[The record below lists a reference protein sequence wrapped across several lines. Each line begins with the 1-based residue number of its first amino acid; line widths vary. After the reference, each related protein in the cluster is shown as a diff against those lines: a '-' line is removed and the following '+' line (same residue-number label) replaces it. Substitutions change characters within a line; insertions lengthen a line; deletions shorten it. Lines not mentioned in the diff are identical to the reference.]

1 MIYKNDLIETSRSHL
16 GLGVDIGR
24 AALQPV
30 YIPIEKLSETNLCDW
45 VASAL
50 VGHCIQYHEGLLLRD
65 RSETNS
71 DLTTK
76 DRARIHSVARR
87 AWIACELG
95 LVGLFSQ
102 KVGEDPENYV
112 GIEIKVAES
121 KYTAWPPGIRD
132 LFEPAR
138 TLKTGKPSYKLEQ
151 IKSGV
156 IPDAAND
163 SHFGGGV

>member
-1 MIYKNDLIETSRSHL
+1 MNYKNDLIETSRSHL

-30 YIPIEKLSETNLCDW
+30 YVPIEKLSEANLCDW

-65 RSETNS
+65 RSETSS

-95 LVGLFSQ
+95 LVHLFSQ
-102 KVGEDPENYV
+102 KVDDNHYRYMAMRSSSHLKPPE
-112 GIEIKVAES
+112 
-121 KYTAWPPGIRD
+121 IRTQ
-132 LFEPAR
+132 LRIAQMAPSNH
-138 TLKTGKPSYKLEQ
+138 KP
-151 IKSGV
+151 
-156 IPDAAND
+156 
-163 SHFGGGV
+163 H

>member
-1 MIYKNDLIETSRSHL
+1 MNYKNDLIETSRSHL

-65 RSETNS
+65 RSETSS

-95 LVGLFSQ
+95 LVHLFSQ
-102 KVGEDPENYV
+102 KVGDDHYRYMAMRSSSPLKPT
-112 GIEIKVAES
+112 EI
-121 KYTAWPPGIRD
+121 
-132 LFEPAR
+132 R
-138 TLKTGKPSYKLEQ
+138 TQLRIAQMAPSNPKP
-151 IKSGV
+151 
-156 IPDAAND
+156 
-163 SHFGGGV
+163 H

>member
-30 YIPIEKLSETNLCDW
+30 YVPIEKLSEANLCDW

-95 LVGLFSQ
+95 LVHLFSQ
-102 KVGEDPENYV
+102 KVGDDHYRYMAMRSSSPLKPPE
-112 GIEIKVAES
+112 
-121 KYTAWPPGIRD
+121 IRTQ
-132 LFEPAR
+132 LRIAQMAPSNP
-138 TLKTGKPSYKLEQ
+138 KP
-151 IKSGV
+151 
-156 IPDAAND
+156 
-163 SHFGGGV
+163 H

>member
-16 GLGVDIGR
+16 DLGVDIGR

-95 LVGLFSQ
+95 LVHLFSQ
-102 KVGEDPENYV
+102 KVGDDHYRYLAMRSSSPLKPPE
-112 GIEIKVAES
+112 
-121 KYTAWPPGIRD
+121 IRTQ
-132 LFEPAR
+132 LRIAQMATSNR
-138 TLKTGKPSYKLEQ
+138 KP
-151 IKSGV
+151 
-156 IPDAAND
+156 
-163 SHFGGGV
+163 H

>member
-1 MIYKNDLIETSRSHL
+1 MNYKNDLIETSRSHL

-30 YIPIEKLSETNLCDW
+30 YVPIEKLSEANLCDW

-65 RSETNS
+65 RSETSS

-95 LVGLFSQ
+95 LVHLFSQ
-102 KVGEDPENYV
+102 KVDDNHYRYMAMRSSSPLKPPE
-112 GIEIKVAES
+112 
-121 KYTAWPPGIRD
+121 IRSQ
-132 LFEPAR
+132 LRIAQMAPSNP
-138 TLKTGKPSYKLEQ
+138 KP
-151 IKSGV
+151 
-156 IPDAAND
+156 
-163 SHFGGGV
+163 H

>member
-1 MIYKNDLIETSRSHL
+1 MNYKNDLIETSRSHL

-24 AALQPV
+24 AALQPFYV
-30 YIPIEKLSETNLCDW
+30 PIEKLSEANLCDW

-65 RSETNS
+65 RSETSS

-95 LVGLFSQ
+95 LVHLFSQ
-102 KVGEDPENYV
+102 KVGDDHYRYMAMRSSSPLKPPE
-112 GIEIKVAES
+112 
-121 KYTAWPPGIRD
+121 IRTQ
-132 LFEPAR
+132 LRIAQMAPSNP
-138 TLKTGKPSYKLEQ
+138 KP
-151 IKSGV
+151 
-156 IPDAAND
+156 
-163 SHFGGGV
+163 H

>member
-1 MIYKNDLIETSRSHL
+1 MNYKNDLIETSRSHL

-30 YIPIEKLSETNLCDW
+30 YVPIEKLSEANLCDW

-65 RSETNS
+65 RSETSS

-95 LVGLFSQ
+95 LVHLFSQ
-102 KVGEDPENYV
+102 KVGDDHYRYMAMRSSSPLKPPE
-112 GIEIKVAES
+112 
-121 KYTAWPPGIRD
+121 IRTQ
-132 LFEPAR
+132 LRIAQMAASNP
-138 TLKTGKPSYKLEQ
+138 KP
-151 IKSGV
+151 
-156 IPDAAND
+156 
-163 SHFGGGV
+163 H

>member
-95 LVGLFSQ
+95 LVHLFSQ
-102 KVGEDPENYV
+102 KVGDDHYRYLAMRSSSPLKPT
-112 GIEIKVAES
+112 EI
-121 KYTAWPPGIRD
+121 
-132 LFEPAR
+132 R
-138 TLKTGKPSYKLEQ
+138 THLRIAQMATSNRKP
-151 IKSGV
+151 
-156 IPDAAND
+156 
-163 SHFGGGV
+163 H

>member
-95 LVGLFSQ
+95 LVHLFSQ
-102 KVGEDPENYV
+102 RVGENHYRYLAMRS
-112 GIEIKVAES
+112 GS
-121 KYTAWPPGIRD
+121 
-132 LFEPAR
+132 
-138 TLKTGKPSYKLEQ
+138 TLKPASIRHQLLEGQMAASNRKP
-151 IKSGV
+151 
-156 IPDAAND
+156 
-163 SHFGGGV
+163 H

>member
-45 VASAL
+45 VASAQI
-50 VGHCIQYHEGLLLRD
+50 GHCIQYHEGLLLRD
-65 RSETNS
+65 RSEISS

-95 LVGLFSQ
+95 LVHLFSQ
-102 KVGEDPENYV
+102 KVGEDHYRYLAMRSSSPLKPPE
-112 GIEIKVAES
+112 
-121 KYTAWPPGIRD
+121 IRTQ
-132 LFEPAR
+132 LRIAQMAPSNR
-138 TLKTGKPSYKLEQ
+138 KP
-151 IKSGV
+151 
-156 IPDAAND
+156 
-163 SHFGGGV
+163 H

>member
-65 RSETNS
+65 RSEISS

-95 LVGLFSQ
+95 LVHLFSQ
-102 KVGEDPENYV
+102 KVGEDHYRYLAMRSSSPLKPPE
-112 GIEIKVAES
+112 
-121 KYTAWPPGIRD
+121 IRTQ
-132 LFEPAR
+132 LRIAQMAPSNR
-138 TLKTGKPSYKLEQ
+138 KP
-151 IKSGV
+151 
-156 IPDAAND
+156 
-163 SHFGGGV
+163 H

>member
-1 MIYKNDLIETSRSHL
+1 MNYKNDLIETSHSHL

-30 YIPIEKLSETNLCDW
+30 YVPIEKISEANLCDW

-65 RSETNS
+65 RSESSS

-95 LVGLFSQ
+95 LVHLFSQ
-102 KVGEDPENYV
+102 KVGDDHYRYLAMRSSSPLKPPE
-112 GIEIKVAES
+112 
-121 KYTAWPPGIRD
+121 IRTQ
-132 LFEPAR
+132 LRIAQMA
-138 TLKTGKPSYKLEQ
+138 PSNRM
-151 IKSGV
+151 
-156 IPDAAND
+156 P
-163 SHFGGGV
+163 H

>member
-1 MIYKNDLIETSRSHL
+1 MNYKNDLIETSRSHL

-30 YIPIEKLSETNLCDW
+30 YVPIEKLSEANLCDW

-95 LVGLFSQ
+95 LVHLFSQ
-102 KVGEDPENYV
+102 KVGEDHYRYLAMRSSSPLKPPE
-112 GIEIKVAES
+112 
-121 KYTAWPPGIRD
+121 IRTQ
-132 LFEPAR
+132 LRIAQMAPSN
-138 TLKTGKPSYKLEQ
+138 TKP
-151 IKSGV
+151 
-156 IPDAAND
+156 
-163 SHFGGGV
+163 H

>member
-1 MIYKNDLIETSRSHL
+1 MNYKNDLIETSRSHL
-16 GLGVDIGR
+16 GLDVDIGR

-30 YIPIEKLSETNLCDW
+30 YVPIEKISEANLCDW

-65 RSETNS
+65 RSESSS

-95 LVGLFSQ
+95 LVHLFSQ
-102 KVGEDPENYV
+102 KVGDDHYRYMAMRSSSPLKPPE
-112 GIEIKVAES
+112 
-121 KYTAWPPGIRD
+121 IRTQ
-132 LFEPAR
+132 LRIAQMAPNSR
-138 TLKTGKPSYKLEQ
+138 KQ
-151 IKSGV
+151 
-156 IPDAAND
+156 
-163 SHFGGGV
+163 H

>member
-95 LVGLFSQ
+95 LVHLFSQ
-102 KVGEDPENYV
+102 KVGEDHYRYLAMRSSTSLKPPE
-112 GIEIKVAES
+112 
-121 KYTAWPPGIRD
+121 IRNQ
-132 LFEPAR
+132 LRIAQMAPSNR
-138 TLKTGKPSYKLEQ
+138 KP
-151 IKSGV
+151 
-156 IPDAAND
+156 
-163 SHFGGGV
+163 H

>member
-65 RSETNS
+65 RSEISS
-71 DLTTK
+71 DLPTK

-95 LVGLFSQ
+95 LVHLFSK
-102 KVGEDPENYV
+102 KVGDDHYRYLAMRSSSPLKNCPRPTCV
-112 GIEIKVAES
+112 TGSPAHWLVIAFSTTRACCCV
-121 KYTAWPPGIRD
+121 TARRPT
-132 LFEPAR
+132 A
-138 TLKTGKPSYKLEQ
+138 T
-151 IKSGV
+151 
-156 IPDAAND
+156 
-163 SHFGGGV
+163 

>member
-76 DRARIHSVARR
+76 DRARIHAVARR

-95 LVGLFSQ
+95 LVHLFS
-102 KVGEDPENYV
+102 KRVGDDHYRYL
-112 GIEIKVAES
+112 AMRS
-121 KYTAWPPGIRD
+121 SS
-132 LFEPAR
+132 
-138 TLKTGKPSYKLEQ
+138 TLKPPEIRSRLRIAQMAPNNSKP
-151 IKSGV
+151 
-156 IPDAAND
+156 N
-163 SHFGGGV
+163 

>member
-1 MIYKNDLIETSRSHL
+1 MNYKNDLIETSRSHL

-30 YIPIEKLSETNLCDW
+30 YVPIEKLSEANLCDW

-95 LVGLFSQ
+95 LVHLFSQ
-102 KVGEDPENYV
+102 KVGEDHYRYLAMRSRSPLKPPE
-112 GIEIKVAES
+112 
-121 KYTAWPPGIRD
+121 IRTH
-132 LFEPAR
+132 LRIAQMATSNR
-138 TLKTGKPSYKLEQ
+138 KP
-151 IKSGV
+151 
-156 IPDAAND
+156 
-163 SHFGGGV
+163 H

>member
-30 YIPIEKLSETNLCDW
+30 YIPIEKLSEANLCDW

-95 LVGLFSQ
+95 LVHLFSQ
-102 KVGEDPENYV
+102 KVDDDHYRYMAMRSSSPLKPPE
-112 GIEIKVAES
+112 
-121 KYTAWPPGIRD
+121 IRTQ
-132 LFEPAR
+132 LRIAQMA
-138 TLKTGKPSYKLEQ
+138 PSNRK
-151 IKSGV
+151 
-156 IPDAAND
+156 
-163 SHFGGGV
+163 HH

>member
-1 MIYKNDLIETSRSHL
+1 MIYKNDLIETSRTHL

-30 YIPIEKLSETNLCDW
+30 YVPIEKLSETNLCDW

-65 RSETNS
+65 RSETSS

-95 LVGLFSQ
+95 LVHLFSQ
-102 KVGEDPENYV
+102 KVGDDHYRYMAMRSSSPLKPPE
-112 GIEIKVAES
+112 
-121 KYTAWPPGIRD
+121 IRTQ
-132 LFEPAR
+132 LRIAQMAPSNP
-138 TLKTGKPSYKLEQ
+138 KP
-151 IKSGV
+151 
-156 IPDAAND
+156 
-163 SHFGGGV
+163 H

>member
-1 MIYKNDLIETSRSHL
+1 MNYKNDLIETSRSHL

-30 YIPIEKLSETNLCDW
+30 YVPIEKLSEANLCDW

-65 RSETNS
+65 RSETSS

-95 LVGLFSQ
+95 LVHLFSQ
-102 KVGEDPENYV
+102 KVGDDHYRYMAMRSSSPLKPPE
-112 GIEIKVAES
+112 
-121 KYTAWPPGIRD
+121 IRTQ
-132 LFEPAR
+132 LRIAQMA
-138 TLKTGKPSYKLEQ
+138 PSNRM
-151 IKSGV
+151 
-156 IPDAAND
+156 P
-163 SHFGGGV
+163 H